1 MKASHI
7 FTYIIERLKSEDFL
21 MDFKFRKRDNCFIWH
36 ENGIG
41 SMIELDHWIRDN
53 MLTIYPIYIVR
64 FDILKKWFEAYSFKT
79 LRDQRDN
86 PSVGFSGNML
96 ERQDK
101 FIFTESTIDTE
112 YCKLCDTIKE
122 CAEIVFSHYANLQNM
137 YDRRIV
143 PILEG
148 KQQLPDIGADWAFE
162 YLTLTRI
169 ISPKDY
175 EIVKDVIIKQ
185 IEWMN
190 KRQEPNIVEYYPR
203 LEEIIDS
210 MEQQFPID

>member
-1 MKASHI
+1 
-7 FTYIIERLKSEDFL
+7 

-53 MLTIYPIYIVR
+53 MLTIYPIYMVR

-101 FIFTESTIDTE
+101 FI
-112 YCKLCDTIKE
+112 L
-122 CAEIVFSHYANLQNM
+122 
-137 YDRRIV
+137 R
-143 PILEG
+143 
-148 KQQLPDIGADWAFE
+148 
-162 YLTLTRI
+162 
-169 ISPKDY
+169 SPLL
-175 EIVKDVIIKQ
+175 I
-185 IEWMN
+185 
-190 KRQEPNIVEYYPR
+190 RNIVNYVTLSR
-203 LEEIIDS
+203 SVLR
-210 MEQQFPID
+210 

>member
-1 MKASHI
+1 
-7 FTYIIERLKSEDFL
+7 
-21 MDFKFRKRDNCFIWH
+21 
-36 ENGIG
+36 
-41 SMIELDHWIRDN
+41 
-53 MLTIYPIYIVR
+53 
-64 FDILKKWFEAYSFKT
+64 
-79 LRDQRDN
+79 
-86 PSVGFSGNML
+86 
-96 ERQDK
+96 
-101 FIFTESTIDTE
+101 
-112 YCKLCDTIKE
+112 
-122 CAEIVFSHYANLQNM
+122 
-137 YDRRIV
+137 
-143 PILEG
+143 LEG

>member
-1 MKASHI
+1 M
-7 FTYIIERLKSEDFL
+7 
-21 MDFKFRKRDNCFIWH
+21 
-36 ENGIG
+36 
-41 SMIELDHWIRDN
+41 
-53 MLTIYPIYIVR
+53 
-64 FDILKKWFEAYSFKT
+64 
-79 LRDQRDN
+79 
-86 PSVGFSGNML
+86 
-96 ERQDK
+96 
-101 FIFTESTIDTE
+101 
-112 YCKLCDTIKE
+112 
-122 CAEIVFSHYANLQNM
+122 FSHYANLQNM

-175 EIVKDVIIKQ
+175 EIVKAVIIKQ

>member
-1 MKASHI
+1 MSQDFSVLLHTPTDGTDGDCTASLKNPRGIEPRRILPQPRGSQAHTCMSPQSSDCLTFIHNLKPSDPSI
-7 FTYIIERLKSEDFL
+7 F
-21 MDFKFRKRDNCFIWH
+21 FRTPH
-36 ENGIG
+36 
-41 SMIELDHWIRDN
+41 
-53 MLTIYPIYIVR
+53 
-64 FDILKKWFEAYSFKT
+64 KT

>member
-1 MKASHI
+1 M
-7 FTYIIERLKSEDFL
+7 
-21 MDFKFRKRDNCFIWH
+21 
-36 ENGIG
+36 
-41 SMIELDHWIRDN
+41 
-53 MLTIYPIYIVR
+53 VR
-64 FDILKKWFEAYSFKT
+64 FDLLKKWFEAYSFKT
-79 LRDQRDN
+79 LRGQRDN

-122 CAEIVFSHYANLQNM
+122 CAEIVFSHYANLRNM

-162 YLTLTRI
+162 YLTLARI

-175 EIVKDVIIKQ
+175 EIVKDIIIRQ

-210 MEQQFPID
+210 MEQQYPID

>member
-1 MKASHI
+1 
-7 FTYIIERLKSEDFL
+7 
-21 MDFKFRKRDNCFIWH
+21 
-36 ENGIG
+36 
-41 SMIELDHWIRDN
+41 
-53 MLTIYPIYIVR
+53 
-64 FDILKKWFEAYSFKT
+64 
-79 LRDQRDN
+79 
-86 PSVGFSGNML
+86 
-96 ERQDK
+96 
-101 FIFTESTIDTE
+101 
-112 YCKLCDTIKE
+112 
-122 CAEIVFSHYANLQNM
+122 M

-175 EIVKDVIIKQ
+175 EIVKAVIIKQ

>member
-1 MKASHI
+1 M
-7 FTYIIERLKSEDFL
+7 
-21 MDFKFRKRDNCFIWH
+21 
-36 ENGIG
+36 
-41 SMIELDHWIRDN
+41 
-53 MLTIYPIYIVR
+53 
-64 FDILKKWFEAYSFKT
+64 
-79 LRDQRDN
+79 
-86 PSVGFSGNML
+86 
-96 ERQDK
+96 
-101 FIFTESTIDTE
+101 
-112 YCKLCDTIKE
+112 
-122 CAEIVFSHYANLQNM
+122 FSHYANLQNM